1 MTTAFDR
8 TKSGKQIITK
18 HRTGEISLCGG
29 NTIFCEEA
37 GVGEISL
44 WFQGKYHYCTTVQ
57 YQGKI
62 SLLVLVPGGKYN
74 FLFWCQGENITSAPQ
89 SSARGKY
96 FSYPVR
102 CCEGKIGPKAGIT
115 PTFMFPKTSK
125 YHLHKITLLFKV

>member
-18 HRTGEISLCGG
+18 HRTGEISLCG
-29 NTIFCEEA
+29 
-37 GVGEISL
+37 EIL
-44 WFQGKYHYCTTVQ
+44 FFVRRRGWGKYHCGFRENITTAPQ
-57 YQGKI
+57 FNTR
-62 SLLVLVPGGKYN
+62 GKYH

-102 CCEGKIGPKAGIT
+102 CCEGKIAPKAGIT